1 MSASTVWK
9 MAVVGDVV
17 FEDAAKRASY
27 TCPAPGGVGLMTV
40 ATLIENT
47 LCRRALNIMI
57 HRMSNMAT
65 FSLGK
70 HPHVELCDLLKLEGW
85 SESGAQAK
93 IAIAEGQVKVDGA
106 VETRKRCK
114 IVAGQTVSFAG
125 QAVYRLLPDLF
136 PACINRPVL
145 FSDFCPLRPVHPC

>member
-1 MSASTVWK
+1 
-9 MAVVGDVV
+9 
-17 FEDAAKRASY
+17 
-27 TCPAPGGVGLMTV
+27 
-40 ATLIENT
+40 
-47 LCRRALNIMI
+47 
-57 HRMSNMAT
+57 MAT

-93 IAIAEGQVKVDGA
+93 IAIAEGLVKVDGA
-106 VETRKRCK
+106 VETRKRSTSRQLNVRPHVNRRRSDSEFCRSQRTGCCL
-114 IVAGQTVSFAG
+114 I
-125 QAVYRLLPDLF
+125 PF